1 MTRYSQEKR
10 QIKGLCLTYWV
21 VGNVFKMCHLIPEAF
36 RDDRIFGCS
45 TQQLVNFQALGQF
58 LHLWLEN
65 VKVLVNDNLSLI
77 NGATKMHA
85 EDFAD
90 F

>member
-1 MTRYSQEKR
+1 MPHILS
-10 QIKGLCLTYWV
+10 
-21 VGNVFKMCHLIPEAF
+21 NVFKMCHLIPEAF
-36 RDDRIFGCS
+36 KDERIFGS
-45 TQQLVNFQALGQF
+45 SIQQLVNLQALGQF

-77 NGATKMHA
+77 NRATKMH
-85 EDFAD
+85 FAD

>member
-1 MTRYSQEKR
+1 MIEY
-10 QIKGLCLTYWV
+10 
-21 VGNVFKMCHLIPEAF
+21 
-36 RDDRIFGCS
+36 FGCS

-77 NGATKMHA
+77 NRATKMHA

>member
-1 MTRYSQEKR
+1 MPH
-10 QIKGLCLTYWV
+10 IL
-21 VGNVFKMCHLIPEAF
+21 GNMFKMCHLIPEAF
-36 RDDRIFGCS
+36 KDERIFGS
-45 TQQLVNFQALGQF
+45 SIQQLVNFQALGQF

-65 VKVLVNDNLSLI
+65 VKVLLNDNLSLI
-77 NGATKMHA
+77 NRATKMHA

>member
-1 MTRYSQEKR
+1 MPH
-10 QIKGLCLTYWV
+10 IL
-21 VGNVFKMCHLIPEAF
+21 GNVFKMCHLIPEAF
-36 RDDRIFGCS
+36 RDERIFGS
-45 TQQLVNFQALGQF
+45 SIQQLVNFQALGHF

-77 NGATKMHA
+77 NRATKMHA
-85 EDFAD
+85 EDFAG